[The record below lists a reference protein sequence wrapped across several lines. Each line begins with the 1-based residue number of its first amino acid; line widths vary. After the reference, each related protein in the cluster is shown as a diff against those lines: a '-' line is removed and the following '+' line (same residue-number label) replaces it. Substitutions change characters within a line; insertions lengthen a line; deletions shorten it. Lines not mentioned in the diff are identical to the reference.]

1 MAKVTLE
8 YNKDELKDDIN
19 ENDAFKSLNVNF

>member
-8 YNKDELKDDIN
+8 YSKEELKDDIN
-19 ENDAFKSLNVNF
+19 ENDVLKSLNVNF

>member
-8 YNKDELKDDIN
+8 YSKDELKDDIN
-19 ENDAFKSLNVNF
+19 ENDVLKSLNVNF